1 MSVFAKRLKEL
12 REEKELSMMQ
22 LASKLGVSDASIC
35 KWENDL
41 TEPRANNILAVA
53 HFFEVST
60 DYLLGLESELGAKK
74 YFAPHIVVHNLS
86 LDEKALLDYFRSLP
100 RPEQAQSLE
109 YVHFLASKRGVKNK
123 QA

>member
-1 MSVFAKRLKEL
+1 MSIFAERLKEL

-22 LASKLGVSDASIC
+22 LASKLGVSDAAIC

-41 TEPRANNILAVA
+41 TEPRANNILSIA

-60 DYLLGLESELGAKK
+60 DYLLGLESEFGVKK
-74 YFAPHIVVHNLS
+74 YSSPQIVVHTLS
-86 LDEKALLDYFRSLP
+86 LDEKKLLDSFRSLP

-109 YVHFLASKRGVKNK
+109 YIQFLTSKRGNKNK
-123 QA
+123 HA